1 MAEHKEKKT
10 KKRKKCYKIIEVVFL
25 HRRKK
30 LFFLVKEIFIVKYF
44 MISKNKTV
52 KEINTSVFFFF
63 LPEDDV
69 FGAGPLEIVKLGV
82 RTVKSLDSSPDIT

>member
-1 MAEHKEKKT
+1 
-10 KKRKKCYKIIEVVFL
+10 
-25 HRRKK
+25 
-30 LFFLVKEIFIVKYF
+30 

-63 LPEDDV
+63 LPEDDDV

-82 RTVKSLDSSPDIT
+82 RTVKSLDTSPDIT